1 MRPTHAA
8 TAASGPSTHARFLPE
23 RFAGRALAATI
34 LSTAT
39 VLLLVASATTAGAA
53 PAESAFRDLIAQLP
67 RSTNAVVILNVEKIK
82 RSPMAVKEKWAEN
95 LEKAFQDGMVRIPPH
110 AVRFVVG
117 AELDLEFMSPIYE
130 TAIAELDKKP
140 SLERIVKE
148 YGGAVDKLEGLDA
161 VALRTDTYV
170 VQLAPQTLGVMR
182 PGNRQAVLRWIK
194 DIQSSKSATSPYL
207 ERAAGFSDTSGSEII
222 MAVDLAGGFSW
233 ERAAKYLHGKPELLK
248 KYGAEVNAAATV
260 LRSVEGVRVGI
271 RLGDEPFAKIA
282 LDFPGDVKATPEAAK
297 ALLLEIFAD
306 FGVKLDEFD
315 QWKCEVTPKE
325 VTLSGT
331 LSREGLRRMGS
342 LIDSPAPANVAADG
356 EKYVSPGETAGDKA
370 AASAKYFQT
379 IDKMFTDIKK
389 GWKDLNNLASG
400 AGFLDRYA
408 ARIDKL
414 PVLNVDADLLDY
426 GKYVSTQLRAGAGA
440 VRTMG
445 IRGGAREAQI
455 SGYDVG
461 PSVVG
466 YGGGAAY
473 SPYYGGYRA
482 GWVGYAYPNQY
493 DVLSQVTAER
503 RKIRAEEKG
512 VMATNIYT
520 IRDQILDATA
530 KIRRAMSERYQTEF

>member
-1 MRPTHAA
+1 MRPTRTA
-8 TAASGPSTHARFLPE
+8 TAANGTSTHARLLAQ
-23 RFAGRALAATI
+23 RFARRVLAATI

-39 VLLLVASATTAGAA
+39 VLLLVASGTAAAA
-53 PAESAFRDLIAQLP
+53 PAETTFQDLIAQLP

-82 RSPMAVKEKWAEN
+82 RSPLAVKEKWADN

-110 AVRFVVG
+110 ATRFVVG
-117 AELDLEFMSPIYE
+117 SELDLEFMSPIYE

-148 YGGAVDKLEGLDA
+148 YGGTVDKLENLDA

-170 VQLAPQTLGVMR
+170 IQLAPQTLGVMR

-194 DIQSSKSATSPYL
+194 DIQSPKSAISPYL
-207 ERAAGFSDTSGSEII
+207 QRAAGFSDTSGSEII
-222 MAVDLAGGFSW
+222 MAIDLAGGFSW
-233 ERAAKYLHGKPELLK
+233 ERAAKYLNGKPELLK
-248 KYGAEVNAAATV
+248 KYGAEVNDAATV

-271 RLGDEPFAKIA
+271 RLGDEPFAKIV
-282 LDFPGDVKATPEAAK
+282 LDFPGGVKASPEAAK
-297 ALLLEIFAD
+297 ELLLEIFAD
-306 FGVKLDEFD
+306 LGVKLDEFD

-325 VTLSGT
+325 VSLSGT
-331 LSREGLRRMGS
+331 LSREGLRRMNS

-356 EKYVSPGETAGDKA
+356 DKYVSPGETAGDKA
-370 AASAKYFQT
+370 AASVRYYQT
-379 IDKMFTDIKK
+379 VSKMFDDIKK
-389 GWKDLNNLASG
+389 GWRDLNNIASG

-414 PVLNVDADLLDY
+414 PVLNVDEDLLDY
-426 GKYVSTQLRAGAGA
+426 GQYVSTQLRAGANA
-440 VRTMG
+440 VRTLG
-445 IRGGAREAQI
+445 IRGGAREAQVT
-455 SGYDVG
+455 GYDVG

-466 YGGGAAY
+466 YGGDAY
-473 SPYYGGYRA
+473 GGYYGGYRS
-482 GWVGYAYPNQY
+482 GWVAYDYPSGH
-493 DVLSQVTAER
+493 DVIKQVDSER

-512 VMATNIYT
+512 VMATNVYA